1 MRSLLET
8 ISKERKGA
16 PPISARIGDSKDRGG
31 GGGGGGGGGEGGG
44 GGGGCGGSGGGGGGE
59 KKTESKT
66 VAVQTDFPAQLLE
79 SYVVKHKARYQ
90 TLGNLQEFTGCGLS
104 EHIQK

>member
-1 MRSLLET
+1 M
-8 ISKERKGA
+8 
-16 PPISARIGDSKDRGG
+16 
-31 GGGGGGGGGEGGG
+31 GGGGGGGEGGG
-44 GGGGCGGSGGGGGGE
+44 GGGGGGE

-90 TLGNLQEFTGCGLS
+90 TLGNLQEFTWCGLS
-104 EHIQK
+104 EHIQKLTENANAKYSGPCPCCLYPLRKYKNI

>member
-16 PPISARIGDSKDRGG
+16 PPISTRTGESKDRGG
-31 GGGGGGGGGEGGG
+31 
-44 GGGGCGGSGGGGGGE
+44 E
-59 KKTESKT
+59 KKRESKT

-79 SYVVKHKARYQ
+79 SYVVKHKARWGFAQ
-90 TLGNLQEFTGCGLS
+90 IMGNLQQLTGCCSL
-104 EHIQK
+104 EQLQKTK